1 LQEAQRGAT
10 LCGACAP
17 FALHETIMLGSRF
30 PVPASAI
37 LFLVHACSAVATAP
51 ESPIAGAEPADALI
65 REGEKHFAHLWK
77 LTSGGEN
84 AEGYWSFDGRRLSFQ
99 SRHLEAGIA
108 CDRIY
113 VTEPG
118 SGELRQVSSGRGAT
132 TCSYFLPDGKH
143 LLFASTQGS
152 QDTCPPPPDYSK
164 GYVWAL
170 RPEFDVWLVD
180 LASGAE
186 RVLIG
191 SQGYDA
197 EATVSPRGDR
207 IVFTS
212 SRSGDLELWTCDL
225 SGGDLRQVTE
235 TPGYDG
241 GAFFSHDGKKLV
253 FRSTIFTPGNES
265 EEIAD
270 YKALLA
276 QGLIRPTRL
285 ELALANADGS
295 DRRQITD
302 LGGANFAPCFFPDD
316 RRVLFASNHHVDGGR
331 GRNFDLFAVDLDG
344 GNLEQ
349 ITHEETFDSFP
360 LFSPDGRFLVFASNR
375 GGAQKGETNL
385 FLAEWR

>member
-1 LQEAQRGAT
+1 
-10 LCGACAP
+10 
-17 FALHETIMLGSRF
+17 MLGTRTLLLACLF
-30 PVPASAI
+30 PV
-37 LFLVHACSAVATAP
+37 VACRALDPTP
-51 ESPIAGAEPADALI
+51 PCPIVGAEPADALI
-65 REGEKHFAHLWK
+65 RTDETHFAHLWK

-84 AEGYWSFDGRRLSFQ
+84 AEGYWSFDGRRLCYQ
-99 SRHLEAGIA
+99 SRHPDGGVL

-113 VTEPG
+113 VTELDG
-118 SGELRQVSSGRGAT
+118 GGLRQVSSGRGAT
-132 TCSYFLPDGKH
+132 TCSYFLPDGKQ

-152 QDTCPPPPDYSK
+152 QEACPPPPDYSK

-170 RPEFDVWLVD
+170 RPEFDVWLHD
-180 LASGAE
+180 LATGAE

-191 SQGYDA
+191 SPGYDA
-197 EATVSPRGDR
+197 EATVSPLGDR

-225 SGGDLRQVTE
+225 AGQDLHQVTD

-253 FRSTIFTPGNES
+253 FRSTIFTPGKEA

-270 YKALLA
+270 YRALLA
-276 QGLIRPTRL
+276 EGTIRPTRL
-285 ELALANADGS
+285 ELTLSAADGS
-295 DRRQITD
+295 DRRQITN

-316 RRVLFASNHHVDGGR
+316 RRILFASNHHVDGGR

-375 GGAQKGETNL
+375 GGAQRGETNL
-385 FLAEWR
+385 FLAQWQ